1 MCVIGQHIFF
11 RSLTLCTSHEV
22 REIRIYIT
30 TRRPASRP
38 WTTCAQDPFVRC
50 TVNNTMQEI
59 VNTVVSKEETIL
71 IGRILDVVRLGR
83 GSNSVAQKEWG
94 SGDGYVVQLLQTCY

>member
-1 MCVIGQHIFF
+1 
-11 RSLTLCTSHEV
+11 
-22 REIRIYIT
+22 
-30 TRRPASRP
+30 
-38 WTTCAQDPFVRC
+38 
-50 TVNNTMQEI
+50 MQEI